1 MNVEI
6 RAPEANDELA
16 EATVLSWKKQHG
28 DHVNA
33 GEVLCEIEFG
43 KTTTEVEAEAS
54 GILSIMASEG
64 TMVPAGEPIGTITT
78 DG

>member
-6 RAPEANDELA
+6 RAPEANDEVA
-16 EATVLSWKKQHG
+16 DATILNWMKQHG

-43 KTTTEVEAEAS
+43 KTTVEVEAETA
-54 GILSIMASEG
+54 GVLDIVVKEG
-64 TMVPAGEPIGTITT
+64 TMVPAGELIGMISA

>member
-6 RAPEANDELA
+6 RAPEANDEVA
-16 EATVLSWKKQHG
+16 DATILSWMKQNG

-33 GEVLCEIEFG
+33 GDVLCEIEFG
-43 KTTTEVEAEAS
+43 KTTVEVEAETGGVL
-54 GILSIMASEG
+54 GIVVKEG
-64 TMVPAGEPIGTITT
+64 TMIPAGELIGTISA

>member
-1 MNVEI
+1 MILEV
-6 RAPEANDELA
+6 RAPEANDEVA
-16 EATVLSWKKQHG
+16 EATILSWMKQHG

-43 KTTTEVEAEAS
+43 KTMIEVEAETS
-54 GILSIMASEG
+54 GILCIVVNAG
-64 TMVPAGEPIGTITT
+64 TMVPASELIGTIST

>member
-6 RAPEANDELA
+6 RAPEANDEVA
-16 EATVLSWKKQHG
+16 DATILSWMKQNG
-28 DHVNA
+28 DYVNA

-43 KTTTEVEAEAS
+43 KTTVEVEAETS
-54 GILSIMASEG
+54 GILGIVVKEG
-64 TMVPAGEPIGTITT
+64 TMIPAGELIGTISA